1 MSIQASAIRSSSLD
15 GAKRTR
21 TVRVDELRVELLSC
35 EAAAAHVEAWRALAA
50 DPLEPNGFLE
60 PGFMLA
66 AARHLGRG
74 RPRFLL
80 VWVGAKLVG
89 VCPLQLPSRFM
100 PWSQL
105 CIFTHPQI
113 LLGGPLLDRAC
124 AGEALAA
131 ILAYCRERLPHRGG
145 LMVPLLPQDGPTAR
159 LLSAAAERRRIRRFA
174 AYDRPVLSAG
184 IDPALHAQYALNAG
198 RRQKLNKAR
207 RRLSGR
213 GAVSFRLLAAPD
225 ELGVATEEFLTLE
238 AKGWKGRRGT
248 ALLNSAERAA
258 FARGGTTALAAE
270 RKLMIG
276 RLACGAVPIA
286 MALVLR
292 SAGRAFYWKMAHDEN
307 YALYSP
313 GVLMSVEL
321 TRALLSD
328 PGITMAD
335 SCAGPE
341 QMIGHLWKE
350 RITVA
355 DFFVAIDAD
364 RKKFAAS
371 ATIESARRAL
381 RDRLKSIFQVLRR
394 MKVANGKRHTQ
405 PCASIPARPPSKSSP
420 RVTSIFFPAIFF
432 RRCFRSRGLAPHT

>member
-1 MSIQASAIRSSSLD
+1 M
-15 GAKRTR
+15 
-21 TVRVDELRVELLSC
+21 
-35 EAAAAHVEAWRALAA
+35 
-50 DPLEPNGFLE
+50 
-60 PGFMLA
+60 
-66 AARHLGRG
+66 
-74 RPRFLL
+74 
-80 VWVGAKLVG
+80 
-89 VCPLQLPSRFM
+89 
-100 PWSQL
+100 
-105 CIFTHPQI
+105 
-113 LLGGPLLDRAC
+113 DRAC

-225 ELGVATEEFLTLE
+225 ELGVAAEEFLTLE

-248 ALLNSAERAA
+248 ALLNSPERAA

-307 YALYSP
+307 YARYSP

-335 SCAGPE
+335 SCAGPD

-420 RVTSIFFPAIFF
+420 RVTSIFFPAIFS